1 MNIFKPTTYL
11 IFFIANILLYFFYDF
26 GKAHFMNDNLFGFYP
41 VFGFFACLA
50 LIIIA
55 KVLAY
60 FLERNEKYYDS

>member
-1 MNIFKPTTYL
+1 
-11 IFFIANILLYFFYDF
+11 
-26 GKAHFMNDNLFGFYP
+26 MNDNLFGFYP